1 VTYGSGTLTR
11 FIAYWYLG
19 MLSMPTLAFAVM
31 RWRASGQPRD
41 GLAALWVIAV
51 TASCVHL
58 LGRLG
63 RLERGRSE
71 PDEAMN
77 LVFRAAM
84 MIPAIGFL
92 PIIWWLSR

>member
-11 FIAYWYLG
+11 FTAYWYLW
-19 MLSMPTLAFAVM
+19 MLSIPTLVFAVV
-31 RWRASGQPRD
+31 RWRASGQQRD
-41 GLAALWVIAV
+41 GLAALWVLAV

-58 LGRLG
+58 LSRLG
-63 RLERGRSE
+63 RLERSRSE

-84 MIPAIGFL
+84 LIPAIGFVPVL
-92 PIIWWLSR
+92 WWLSR